1 MISLSKLK
9 NSIYIRPG
17 SLPLVTQLRDEVK
30 LKGLLPD
37 LKLNCATPSTV
48 NFVNSP
54 RELLKKTFISI
65 LLLIMEA
72 EDDYVEARLFYYRK
86 LQT

>member
-17 SLPLVTQLRDEVK
+17 SLPLVTFSSVK

-54 RELLKKTFISI
+54 RELLKKNIFISI
-65 LLLIMEA
+65 LLSIMEA